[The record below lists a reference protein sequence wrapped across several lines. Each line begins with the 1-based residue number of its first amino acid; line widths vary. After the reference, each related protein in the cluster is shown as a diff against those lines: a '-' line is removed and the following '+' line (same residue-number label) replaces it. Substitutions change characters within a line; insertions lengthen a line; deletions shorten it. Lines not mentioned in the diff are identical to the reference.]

1 VAAKRRSGES
11 RSHGQS
17 PRDLQTAP
25 PSRRLR
31 APLLDAAGKRTKD
44 VSLEAEVF
52 GADVK
57 PHVVHETVRAELN
70 SRRAG
75 NKTLKTRGLVAGGRG
90 KPWRQ
95 KGTGRA
101 RAGTIRASQ
110 WTGGGAAFLPRTNFD
125 VKVNRKVRR
134 AAFRGALSAHAARSS
149 FALVDASSF
158 DQPSTKQAVALLD
171 KWGQERPVLVVA
183 TAEEE
188 GVAKSFRNV
197 ERVQVVE
204 PAELEV
210 AALAW
215 ARSLLVTQAALP
227 LVESRVSATTAKEP
241 A

>member
-1 VAAKRRSGES
+1 MAAPKV
-11 RSHGQS
+11 
-17 PRDLQTAP
+17 
-25 PSRRLR
+25 
-31 APLLDAAGKRTKD
+31 PLLDGAGKRSKD
-44 VSLEAEVF
+44 VSLEASVF
-52 GADVK
+52 GQDVK
-57 PHVVHETVRAELN
+57 PHLVHETVRAELN
-70 SRRAG
+70 SRRGG

-110 WTGGGAAFLPRTNFD
+110 WTGGGSAFMARTNFD

-149 FALVDASSF
+149 FGVVDAGVF
-158 DQPSTKQAVALLD
+158 DEPSTKQAVAFLEE
-171 KWGQERPVLVVA
+171 WGQERPLLIVA
-183 TAEEE
+183 TGDEEN
-188 GVAKSFRNV
+188 VAKSFRNV
-197 ERVQVVE
+197 ERVEVVD

-227 LVESRVSATTAKEP
+227 LVEARAAAAAKET